1 MRVFSEDWAQ
11 AFYHA
16 INAND
21 AYRAASQQWE
31 AGPLAL
37 ILRHADGEESAILV
51 DLWRGACRSA
61 QRVLPSEA
69 MTQATFVIYGEEAAW
84 QEVLGGHIQP
94 LMAIMR
100 GKLKLQKGSLAK
112 LMPYTKAA
120 IELVSSAQTVP
131 TEF

>member
-1 MRVFSEDWAQ
+1 MRVFSDDWAS
-11 AFYHA
+11 AFHQA
-16 INAND
+16 INANS
-21 AYRAASQQWE
+21 AYRSASQNWD

-37 ILRHADGEESAILV
+37 VLRHMSGEESAILI
-51 DLWRGACRSA
+51 DIWRGECRGA
-61 QRVLPSEA
+61 RRVVADDA
-69 MTQATFVIYGEEAAW
+69 MAQATFVIYGEEEVW
-84 QEVLGGHIQP
+84 REVLSGQIQP

-120 IELVSSAQTVP
+120 IELVNSAQTLP